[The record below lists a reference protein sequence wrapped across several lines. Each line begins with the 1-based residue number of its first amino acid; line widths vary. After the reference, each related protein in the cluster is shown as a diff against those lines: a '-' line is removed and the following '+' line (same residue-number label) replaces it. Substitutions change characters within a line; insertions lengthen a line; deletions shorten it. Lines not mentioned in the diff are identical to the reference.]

1 MSAFFV
7 EIVCVKIR
15 KELAALFGSHA
26 DSIVTNPEH
35 QKEYSYHHV
44 GYMAQ
49 SVYLVCAA
57 KDMATVLI
65 GSVNKEELA
74 KVIGLPAKHIVIY
87 TQPVGY
93 KKK

>member
-1 MSAFFV
+1 MWSTTFHGRRSRVFY
-7 EIVCVKIR
+7 
-15 KELAALFGSHA
+15 LHA
-26 DSIVTNPEH
+26 DHNKEGRITNPEH
-35 QKEYSYHHV
+35 QKEYSYHHA

-49 SVYLVCAA
+49 SVYLACAA
-57 KDMATVLI
+57 KDMATVVI
-65 GSVNKEELA
+65 GSVDKEELA

>member
-1 MSAFFV
+1 
-7 EIVCVKIR
+7 
-15 KELAALFGSHA
+15 
-26 DSIVTNPEH
+26 
-35 QKEYSYHHV
+35 
-44 GYMAQ
+44 MAQ

-93 KKK
+93 KRNDKNRLRAVSFSPFLRLYYFVSPTNALCQMIVINPAACKWA